1 VGKPARPKPSP
12 RALVAIGVLALWL
25 AGLGWLARR
34 ELFRPRLERL
44 TEAGLRINQYT
55 SFFALRGQ
63 DDSLVGYASSV
74 VDTTPTEITI
84 TDQMIRELGIRR
96 VRGQPREFRASKSA
110 KTRLSRTFRLKDFE
124 WRTNTGSLDL
134 RASGR
139 VEGDSLHYSV
149 ASNDKPATTGAIKL
163 DGPVLVPNLVP
174 HAVVLMDEPRVG
186 RKYTLPV
193 FDPSRQAVVE
203 VSTQIQR
210 ETTFVLADSAAI
222 DSVTRVWH
230 PVRTVELKAWYIK
243 SSPGGFNGWVDET
256 GHVVETS
263 ELDATVIRSTI
274 EEAFENWMLGV
285 NRMRRAAGM
294 LEPEDNPAPPPPR
307 KPANRP

>member
-1 VGKPARPKPSP
+1 VGTSIRQKPSP

-25 AGLGWLARR
+25 VGLGWLARR

-44 TEAGLRINQYT
+44 QEAGLRINQYT
-55 SFFALRGQ
+55 SFFALRAKN
-63 DDSLVGYASSV
+63 DSLVGYASSV

-84 TDQMIRELGIRR
+84 TDQMIRELGIRK
-96 VRGQPREFRASKSA
+96 VRGVPREFRASKSA
-110 KTRLSRTFRLKDFE
+110 KTRLTRTFRLKDFE

-134 RASGR
+134 RATGR

-149 ASNDKPATTGAIKL
+149 SSNGKPPATGAIKL

-193 FDPSRQAVVE
+193 FDPSRQAVVD

-210 ETTFVLADSAAI
+210 ETTFVLADSAVL
-222 DSVTRVWH
+222 DSTTRLWN
-230 PVRTVELKAWYIK
+230 PVRTIELRAWYIR

-263 ELDATVIRSTI
+263 ELDATVLRSTI

-285 NRMRRAAGM
+285 NQ
-294 LEPEDNPAPPPPR
+294 L
-307 KPANRP
+307 RP